1 MLTHQNLLG
10 EMVGII
16 RFLVDRIYP
25 VVILVM
31 FKDKPKLNVQL
42 LLNFLILHFAVS
54 LPLVKSLKLE
64 QVTIYLSGKVTAP
77 G

>member
-1 MLTHQNLLG
+1 MLLNHQKYL
-10 EMVGII
+10 VGKW
-16 RFLVDRIYP
+16 LVSYVSVCA

-31 FKDKPKLNVQL
+31 FKDKPKLNVLL

-64 QVTIYLSGKVTAP
+64 QVTIYL
-77 G
+77 